1 MEALLQDIRYG
12 FRTLIK
18 NPGFAAVAV
27 LTLALGIGA
36 NTAIFSVINAVLLRP
51 LPYGDPDRL
60 AIVWEEASFAGFP
73 RNTPAPANYADW
85 KSQNNVFDDMAAIA
99 MREFNLTGD
108 GEPERVS
115 AHLVTANLFPLLGV
129 KPALGR
135 NFFAEEDSPEAN
147 KTAII
152 SHRLWQSRYGGERDI
167 VGRAV
172 LLNGEK
178 HTVVG
183 VMPARFQFL
192 NDVVDIWA
200 PMAFTQQQLATR
212 GGHYLIVVARLKE
225 GASFDQAQADIQ
237 TITERIARDYPDEA
251 ARLGA
256 LVLPLRE
263 QLAGEVE
270 RPLIML
276 LVAVGF
282 VLLIACA
289 NIANLLLSRAA
300 NRRKEIAIRSSL
312 GATRLRVVRQ
322 LLTESVLLAAA
333 GSLAGLLL
341 AYWSFAFLR
350 QMIPDSMNLSASL
363 TFDAQILGFTLL
375 LTLITAVI
383 FGLAPAIQASR
394 VDLNEALK
402 QGGRAAS
409 SSSGSRLRNALIVAE
424 VGLALVL
431 LVGAGLLIQ
440 TFFNLKDQYSGLQA
454 EQVLTLR
461 TALPRSKYDN
471 HQKRVAFYKDV
482 LERVSTVP
490 GVVTAG
496 YTSSVPLEWKG
507 GTSGFVIEGR
517 PPDDGLIYDANHRQ
531 VTRDYLKAIG
541 IPVLRGRYFDE
552 TDNARSQPVAII
564 NETMARQY
572 WPDED
577 ALGKRFKIGDA
588 DTERPWLV
596 IVGIAGDIRQMGL
609 DAPVKAEMYLSHE
622 QTDYQTFYAP
632 RDLCVRTSGDPLSV
646 TGAVRQIIREVDPD
660 QPVSNIRTMD
670 EILGGE
676 SKQRRV
682 GMTLL
687 AAFAA
692 LALALASIGI
702 YGILSYF
709 VVQHTPDI
717 GVRLALGAQPGDIQR
732 MIMKKGMGLALLG
745 TVAGLAFSLGLTR
758 LIASQLFGVGAI
770 DGLTFVSVPV
780 VLLVVALLACYIPAR
795 RASRVD
801 PIVALKYE

>member
-1 MEALLQDIRYG
+1 METLLQDIRYG
-12 FRTLIK
+12 YRTLLK
-18 NPGFAAVAV
+18 NPGFTAVAV

-51 LPYGDPDRL
+51 LPYEDPDRL
-60 AIVWEEASFAGFP
+60 VIVWEEASFAGFP
-73 RNTPAPANYADW
+73 RDTPAPANYADW
-85 KSQNNVFDDMAAIA
+85 KSQNRVFDDMAAMA
-99 MREFNLTGD
+99 SREFSLTGD
-108 GEPERVS
+108 GEPEKVS
-115 AHLVTANLFPLLGV
+115 AYIVTANFFPLVGI

-135 NFFAEEDSPEAN
+135 SFLAEEDRPEAN
-147 KTAII
+147 KAAMI
-152 SHRLWQSRYGGERDI
+152 SYRLWQSRYGGERDI
-167 VGRAV
+167 IGRTI

-192 NDVVDIWA
+192 QDAVDIWT
-200 PMAFTQQQLATR
+200 PLAFTQQELANR
-212 GGHYLIVVARLKE
+212 GGHYLTVVARMKE
-225 GASFDQAQADIQ
+225 GVSLDQAQADIQ

-322 LLTESVLLAAA
+322 LLTESVLLAGA
-333 GSLAGLLL
+333 GCLAGLLL
-341 AYWSFAFLR
+341 AYWSFAFLK

-363 TFDAQILGFTLL
+363 SFDAQILGFTLL

-409 SSSGSRLRNALIVAE
+409 QAGGGRLRNALIVAE

-454 EQVLTLR
+454 DSALTLR

-482 LERVSTVP
+482 LDRVNAVP
-490 GVVTAG
+490 GVVVSG
-496 YTSSVPLEWKG
+496 YTTSVPLEWKG
-507 GTSGFVIEGR
+507 GTSGFAIEGR
-517 PPDDGLIYDANHRQ
+517 PPEQAQTYDANHRQ

-577 ALGKRFKIGDA
+577 ALGKRFKIGGPDA
-588 DTERPWLV
+588 QRPWLV

-609 DAPVKAEMYLSHE
+609 DAPVKAEMYLLHE

-632 RDLCVRTSGDPLSV
+632 RDLCVRTSGDPMSIA
-646 TGAVRQIIREVDPD
+646 GAVRQVVREVDPD
-660 QPVSNIRTMD
+660 QPVSNVRTMD

-676 SKQRRV
+676 SKHRRV

-687 AAFAA
+687 VAFAG

-709 VVQHTPDI
+709 VVQHTSDI
-717 GVRLALGAQPGDIQR
+717 GVRLALGAQPGDILR

-745 TVAGLAFSLGLTR
+745 TVAGLAFSFGLTR
-758 LIASQLFGVGAI
+758 LISSQLFGVDAT
-770 DGLTFVSVPV
+770 DALTFVSVPV
-780 VLLVVALLACYIPAR
+780 VLLGVALVACYVPAR